1 MDFQSK
7 LLLTRSEFLLQKPP
21 GPNMEDKK
29 EGLTEQ
35 CTAKGKKGE

>member
-1 MDFQSK
+1 MTK
-7 LLLTRSEFLLQKPP
+7 ETLWARQKPP
-21 GPNMEDKK
+21 RSNIEDKK